1 MTTQQLFID
10 SEVGEL
16 QAELV
21 TTQGNGTIAV
31 LCHPHPLYGGS
42 MHDAVLS
49 VAAECAAHAGLS
61 SLRFN
66 FRGVG
71 ASAGQ
76 HQPAPSAPN
85 EIADLLAVI
94 NWVKNESEH
103 KSIVA
108 IGYSFGACVVSHLMD
123 HGHINRSILIAPPN
137 AVMNCRMESNSQPY
151 DVIYGGQDDYVD
163 PSAYQ
168 QLADARLH
176 ELPDTDH
183 FFSGA
188 QTDLAR
194 TLSALLQ
201 ALN

>member
-1 MTTQQLFID
+1 MR
-10 SEVGEL
+10 
-16 QAELV
+16 
-21 TTQGNGTIAV
+21 
-31 LCHPHPLYGGS
+31 C
-42 MHDAVLS
+42 S

-103 KSIVA
+103 QSIV
-108 IGYSFGACVVSHLMD
+108 GYWLLPGACVVSHLMD
-123 HGHINRSILIAPPN
+123 HGHINQHFDRPTQ
-137 AVMNCRMESNSQPY
+137 CRYELSNESNSQPY

-168 QLADARLH
+168 QLANARLH

-188 QTDLAR
+188 HTDLAR